1 MLVIF
6 AVKFERWIFGIFFF
20 MMADHSLML
29 QMTPYYF
36 PHHGYRFFAFATD
49 DD

>member
-1 MLVIF
+1 MLMIF
-6 AVKFERWIFGIFFF
+6 AVKFERWIFCIFFF

-29 QMTPYYF
+29 QMTPYHF
-36 PHHGYRFFAFATD
+36 PHHGYRSFTFVQD

>member
-1 MLVIF
+1 MLMIF
-6 AVKFERWIFGIFFF
+6 AVKFEKWIFCIFFF

-29 QMTPYYF
+29 QMTPYCI
-36 PHHGYRFFAFATD
+36 PHHGYRFFTFATD